1 MGDDIVEPAEVE
13 TTTTETTPT
22 ETTSTVVQ
30 AEVTDN
36 DALIERIADRVFDK
50 MKVFSTDLITASQ
63 NAQQIVAETMPID
76 TAPPPDVAPTTDGE
90 PSEDVRPQRRHK
102 LFAQPMKRNG

>member
-1 MGDDIVEPAEVE
+1 MPDDIVEPGEVE

-22 ETTSTVVQ
+22 QTTSTTVQ
-30 AEVTDN
+30 AESFND

-50 MKVFSTDLITASQ
+50 MKVFSNDLITASQ
-63 NAQQIVAETMPID
+63 AAQQIVEDSMPVD
-76 TAPPPDVAPTTDGE
+76 SAPPPDVAPSDGE
-90 PSEDVRPQRRHK
+90 PQPDVAPQRRHR